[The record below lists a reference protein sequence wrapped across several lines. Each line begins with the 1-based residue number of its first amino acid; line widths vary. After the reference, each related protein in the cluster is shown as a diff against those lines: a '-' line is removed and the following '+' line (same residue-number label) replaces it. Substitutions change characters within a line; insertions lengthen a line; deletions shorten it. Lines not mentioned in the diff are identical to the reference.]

1 MKNDEKEKIFF
12 KVLVCDYD
20 RYYIQAYSIKMDEC
34 GEWSEPYPIT
44 VNLSEY
50 ELPELKEPGFYTIMV
65 VKKGD
70 LNGCQIY

>member
-1 MKNDEKEKIFF
+1 MKEKIFF
-12 KVLVCDYD
+12 KVLVYD
-20 RYYIQAYSIKMDEC
+20 NLRYDIQAYSIRMNDC

-50 ELPELKEPGFYTIMV
+50 ELPELKEPGFYTIIG